1 MPGPRR
7 FAVAHPCWAWTRG
20 PSAQSLEPA
29 QRANPSKGETPWHA
43 TANPPR
49 LRPGLRIS
57 FIAWH
62 VVERGEKAFW
72 SKAGASWLHKD
83 GKGMTLQL
91 EVMPING
98 RIILR
103 QPAEN
108 RQEEA

>member
-1 MPGPRR
+1 MARNSKSTTPE
-7 FAVAHPCWAWTRG
+7 TRA
-20 PSAQSLEPA
+20 PD
-29 QRANPSKGETPWHA
+29 
-43 TANPPR
+43 
-49 LRPGLRIS
+49 

-62 VVERGEKAFW
+62 VVERGEKTFW